1 MQSRHFFFNWN
12 LVLLVG
18 VVVCPSNVLPT
29 RMANALPIGD
39 PLGEPV
45 FAHAAVAADHPV
57 ASEAGVEIL
66 KLGGNAVDAAVA
78 TSFCLSVVRPYSC
91 GLGGGGFMVIFIP
104 GKDGASEVALAINY
118 REMSP
123 QAVGPDYYVKLNNA
137 NASRD
142 GHHSVGVPG
151 SVAGLLWA
159 LENYGSLDR
168 AVVLGPAIRA
178 AEKGFAA
185 DANHISAGQTLQKRL
200 EANVD
205 LQKSAE
211 YLWDQLHHNGQI
223 KLGDTITNPDQARA
237 LKLIAAQGSAAF
249 YHGEIASAIT
259 QTMKDNNGPVT
270 SKDLA
275 NYKIHTS
282 DPLRGRFREVEII
295 SMPPP
300 SSGGVAMQQ
309 IFGLVQRRF
318 AQIEDEKHNSPP
330 YIHLLTETMK
340 HAFADRAE
348 WLADSAFVDVPVDQ
362 LLDSKYLDKIAKT
375 ISMGKTY
382 EPEFYGSKGT
392 VIEDGGTSHLS
403 VVDANG
409 MAVACT
415 ETVNLT
421 YGSLVVVPG
430 FGFVLNDEMDDFTT
444 IPGQPNAFGLIQSD
458 RNLPAPGKRPLSS
471 MSPTIV
477 VRDGKVVLVAGASGG
492 PRIITGTIQC
502 LLNCL
507 LFDMDPT
514 KAVAEPRFH
523 HQWLPDKLHFE
534 AGFKDSAAR
543 SELVLLGHQLQ
554 TAGSVGVVQLIK
566 VDADGLRAASD
577 PRKGGKPAGY

>member
-1 MQSRHFFFNWN
+1 MRTQFVCCATCIF
-12 LVLLVG
+12 G
-18 VVVCPSNVLPT
+18 VIATSADSL
-29 RMANALPIGD
+29 
-39 PLGEPV
+39 
-45 FAHAAVAADHPV
+45 FAQQLQPYKHAAVAADHPV
-57 ASEAGVEIL
+57 ASQAGLEML

-91 GLGGGGFMVIFIP
+91 GIGGGGFMVIYIP
-104 GKDGASEVALAINY
+104 GKDGASEVAIAINY

-137 NASRD
+137 SASRD

-159 LENYGSLDR
+159 LDNYGSMER
-168 AVVLGPAIRA
+168 VVVLAPAIRA

-185 DANHISAGQTLQKRL
+185 DANHISAGQTLQRRL
-200 EANVD
+200 ESSHE
-205 LQKSAE
+205 LKKSAE
-211 YLWDQLHHNGQI
+211 YLWQQLHHNGEI
-223 KLGDTITNPDQARA
+223 KIGDTITNPDQARA
-237 LKLIAAQGSAAF
+237 LKLIAAQGVHAF
-249 YHGEIASAIT
+249 YQGEIANTIV
-259 QTMKDNNGPVT
+259 QMMKQNNGPIT
-270 SKDLA
+270 SVDLA
-275 NYKIHTS
+275 EYEIHVGK
-282 DPLRGRFREVEII
+282 PLRGKFQGNEII

-309 IFGLVQRRF
+309 IFGLVQRNF
-318 AQIEDEKHNSPP
+318 EQIKDAPHNSAP
-330 YIHLLTETMK
+330 YIHLLTEAMK

-348 WLADSAFVDVPVDQ
+348 WLADAAFVEVPIDQ
-362 LLDSKYLDKIAKT
+362 LLDSKYLDQLANS
-375 ISMGKTY
+375 ISMGKTNA
-382 EPEFYGSKGT
+382 PEFYGTNGT

-444 IPGQPNAFGLIQSD
+444 VPGQPNAFGLIQSD

-507 LFDMDPT
+507 LFDMDPNQ
-514 KAVAEPRFH
+514 AVAEPRFH
-523 HQWLPDKLHFE
+523 HQWLPNQLLFE
-534 AGFKDSAAR
+534 AGSIDSIAR
-543 SELVLLGHQLQ
+543 EKLLLLGHVLQ
-554 TAGSVGVVQLIK
+554 PAGRSVGVVQLIK